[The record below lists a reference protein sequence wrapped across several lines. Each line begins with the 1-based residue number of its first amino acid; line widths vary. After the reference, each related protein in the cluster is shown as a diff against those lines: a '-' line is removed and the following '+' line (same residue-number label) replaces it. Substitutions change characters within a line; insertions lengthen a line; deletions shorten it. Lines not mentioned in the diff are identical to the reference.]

1 MTKNR
6 YLRRAMRISHVFF
19 LLLFIGIQSNDV
31 NAQDI
36 GEQDRMMSI
45 YFGGGSYYI
54 DFEQADKLE
63 DLINSIDDFREYEI
77 ELHGHTDNIGS
88 VQFNQYLS
96 EMRCKAVFF
105 ELMRMEINPEIITV
119 HEYGELRPVYSNQ
132 TFNGKLNNRRVD
144 VIIRKILI

>member
-1 MTKNR
+1 MKP
-6 YLRRAMRISHVFF
+6 LRILIF
-19 LLLFIGIQSNDV
+19 LFVYTLGVSNLQS
-31 NAQDI
+31 QGI

-54 DFEQADKLE
+54 DFEQADQLE
-63 DLINSIDDFREYEI
+63 DLVNSIDDFREYEI

-88 VQFNQYLS
+88 IQFNQFLS

-105 ELMRMEINPEIITV
+105 ELMQMEIDPEIITV

-132 TFNGKLNNRRVD
+132 TYNGKRNNRRVD
-144 VIIRKILI
+144 VIIRKIMM